1 MATRPQRK
9 QKETKNLEWNS
20 TAKKIGML
28 KTSFMQRV
36 GGTEGKLVPPEFTE
50 LAGKVKSLKLL
61 LAEMIDRVKMINKSI
76 LGTCSAAFECVCVP
90 LGLAGLLVPSDL
102 YPSFVCT
109 RLNFVS
115 ELPPL
120 HNSIAILPIF
130 CNRISKNRTDRFR
143 CNRRLFSG
151 ERSARSF
158 TR

>member
-20 TAKKIGML
+20 TAKKLGML

-76 LGTCSAAFECVCVP
+76 LGTWSAVFECVCVP
-90 LGLAGLLVPSDL
+90 LDGLLSIPFAL
-102 YPSFVCT
+102 YPSFVRT
-109 RLNFVS
+109 RMDVTP
-115 ELPPL
+115 ELPL
-120 HNSIAILPIF
+120 LRRSIAVCPNF
-130 CNRISKNRTDRFR
+130 CNRNSMK
-143 CNRRLFSG
+143 SY
-151 ERSARSF
+151 
-158 TR
+158 